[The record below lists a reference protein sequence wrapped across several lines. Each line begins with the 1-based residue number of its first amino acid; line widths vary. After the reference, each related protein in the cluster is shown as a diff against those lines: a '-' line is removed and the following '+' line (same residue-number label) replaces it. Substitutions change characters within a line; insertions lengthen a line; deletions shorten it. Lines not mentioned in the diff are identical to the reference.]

1 MPGLNPVVTSSRLQ
15 GCAGLD
21 YQWFIMTYWCC
32 PVVGWLLATCLDPKT
47 KKTKAKS
54 SSKQSSTANGTAN
67 GVPVGSAKKANDAAS
82 SNGTA
87 GGKKKK
93 E

>member
-1 MPGLNPVVTSSRLQ
+1 VPGLNPVVTSSRLQ

-21 YQWFIMTYWCC
+21 HQWFIMTYWCC
-32 PVVGWLLATCLDPKT
+32 PVMGWLIAACLDPKT
-47 KKTKAKS
+47 KKAKAKS
-54 SSKQSSTANGTAN
+54 SSKQHSSNGTAN
-67 GVPVGSAKKANDAAS
+67 GGEAVKKAHDS
-82 SNGTA
+82 VGNGTA